1 MERNDFCLDES
12 EEVLEV
18 VQSVH
23 ATSGVKNVTGFLIR
37 DGADETTIGSDY
49 GFVKGR
55 AFRLVIESGDGRR
68 RVYYD
73 HRGKPKSSYPM
84 ISSMDLGSTTGRAAL
99 RKAMA
104 SMPAINSSLVRF
116 SGGG

>member
-1 MERNDFCLDES
+1 MSVSVKSLPLKSRGGAHCFGEGVHGAIAEIEFRLRIDALAVASKGLERQGGEMERNDFCLDES

-55 AFRLVIESGDGRR
+55 AFRLVIE
-68 RVYYD
+68 
-73 HRGKPKSSYPM
+73 
-84 ISSMDLGSTTGRAAL
+84 
-99 RKAMA
+99 
-104 SMPAINSSLVRF
+104 
-116 SGGG
+116 